1 MPAKKKSKLI
11 NPKGESLTVEKFREL
26 TGLQLSDEQA
36 EEAVESI
43 KKFAR
48 SLFETAIQQKRLTEN
63 KENSDL

>member
-26 TGLQLSDEQA
+26 TGLQLSDEQT

-43 KKFAR
+43 RKFAR
-48 SLFETAIQQKRLTEN
+48 ILFEDAIQQKRLTEN
-63 KENSDL
+63 KDESDL

>member
-1 MPAKKKSKLI
+1 MPTKTKSKLI